1 MCSFIPTPSAFI
13 PKKYLFIPHLGTKNL
28 LNYIRIWDEYFFIP
42 EAVMIRS
49 LIVQPQR
56 YYPHAR
62 ESRELPRGSSYRMA
76 YGEAKSWY
84 IDDSWCCIQ
93 WYKSKYILPY
103 CIEVEA
109 KEQLCLP
116 VSIRHPDIHW
126 QYMLQGGYGIHEVMD
141 QGLLLTEGYQHQIY
155 AACGDFLSYVPPGR
169 HLIVGYNI
177 VTDWLDKHRDIQVPP
192 ATDMPQILLQDRL
205 YRSTPA
211 PITPGML
218 TELYYILEHPNIAG
232 IQQDTNIYAAV
243 GRLQSAHD
251 RQKAAISPAPSSI
264 EEVIKA
270 VRQYIEGL
278 LDNEM
283 EIPPIARI
291 ANLYHIDKDH
301 LSKMHKK
308 LHQQSLQEYIS
319 EKRLE
324 RAALL
329 LQNGISVVSVT
340 YRLYYHDIPAFSN
353 AFLKKYGVRPS
364 QYLG

>member
-1 MCSFIPTPSAFI
+1 
-13 PKKYLFIPHLGTKNL
+13 
-28 LNYIRIWDEYFFIP
+28 
-42 EAVMIRS
+42 MIRS

-109 KEQLCLP
+109 KEPLYLP

-126 QYMLQGGYGIHEVMD
+126 QYMLQGGYGIDEVAD
-141 QGLLLTEGYQHQIY
+141 QGLLLPEDYQHQVY

-177 VTDWLDKHRDIQVPP
+177 VTDWLDKHRDTQIPS
-192 ATDMPQILLQDRL
+192 ATDMSQILLPNRL

-211 PITPGML
+211 PITPEML
-218 TELYYILEHPNIAG
+218 TELYYILEQPNIKG
-232 IQQDTNIYAAV
+232 IQQDTNIYGAV

-251 RQKAAISPAPSSI
+251 RQKAGMNPAPRGI
-264 EEVIKA
+264 EETIKA
-270 VRQYIEGL
+270 VRQYINGL
-278 LDNEM
+278 VDNEK
-283 EIPPIARI
+283 EIPSIARI
-291 ANLYHIDKDH
+291 ADLYHIDKDH

-308 LHQQSLQEYIS
+308 FYQQQSLQGYIND
-319 EKRLE
+319 KRLE

-329 LQNGISVVSVT
+329 LRAGIPVVTVT
-340 YRLYYHDIPAFSN
+340 YRLRYHDIPAFSN
-353 AFLKKYGVRPS
+353 AFLKKYGLRPS
-364 QYLG
+364 EYPI